1 MADAF
6 TAGVEPGG
14 LTNLQEIRILLCYM
28 LHTVGQPVPRD
39 AVTEIIIGG
48 GMAN

>member
-14 LTNLQEIRILLCYM
+14 LTSTQEIRILLCYM
-28 LHTVGQPVPRD
+28 LIPWDKP
-39 AVTEIIIGG
+39 
-48 GMAN
+48 